1 MTFESMPIPTSIIQH
16 YRKLE
21 ELAKRLNVA
30 LSGEPI
36 VNSIDIEDGSG
47 ESGDGANRMETGS
60 GSGDGESVESGK
72 DPFETTTIPTTET
85 STVDNCINSVEG
97 CHDDIKKSSNYVIN
111 NLPIV
116 EPVKDPNSAAV
127 TNLGSRNCL
136 LLTLCVL
143 LTYFIL

>member
-1 MTFESMPIPTSIIQH
+1 MTFESMPTPTSIIQH

-36 VNSIDIEDGSG
+36 VDSTDIEDGSG

-60 GSGDGESVESGK
+60 GSGDGESGESGK
-72 DPFETTTIPTTET
+72 GPFETTTSPTTET
-85 STVDNCINSVEG
+85 SAVDNCINSVEG
-97 CHDDIKKSSNYVIN
+97 CYDDIKTSPNVIN

-116 EPVKDPNSAAV
+116 KAAKDPNSAAV

-136 LLTLCVL
+136 LLSVCVL